1 MTVTQ
6 PIAAPAWQPAP
17 PRPPLSDRER
27 AGARLAG
34 ILGYLVLSVGFALFG
49 IPVALLIFAAFFA
62 LIFGILQ
69 RANNDPEL
77 GGFTEFVRSVDP
89 GAWILPL
96 VVVAL
101 VGVAVMVAALLVSRG
116 ILRAHG
122 VNRPWGVTFAGAG
135 IAIVASWIASVV
147 LSLPLQLTSSF
158 SSDIDTGVPFGI
170 ILGALSVLVG
180 LATTAVVGMLSWWWM
195 AHLMRPAA
203 RTP

>member
-6 PIAAPAWQPAP
+6 PIAAPAWQPVP
-17 PRPPLSDRER
+17 PKPPLTDREK

-34 ILGYLVLSVGFALFG
+34 ILGYLLLSVGFALVG
-49 IPVALLIFAAFFA
+49 IPVGLLIFAAFFA

-77 GGFTEFVRSVDP
+77 GGFTDFIRQVDP

-96 VVVAL
+96 ILVAL
-101 VGVAVMVAALLVSRG
+101 VGVAVMVGALFVSRG
-116 ILRAHG
+116 ILRGHG
-122 VNRPWGVTFAGAG
+122 VNRPWAVTFAGAG
-135 IAIVASWIASVV
+135 LAIVASWIASIV
-147 LSLPLQLTSSF
+147 LTVPLQFSTSF
-158 SSDIDTGVPFGI
+158 TSDLDTAVPFGI
-170 ILGALSVLVG
+170 VLGALSVLVS

-195 AHLMRPAA
+195 AHLMRPAS

>member
-6 PIAAPAWQPAP
+6 PITAPAWQPAP

-77 GGFTEFVRSVDP
+77 GGFTDFIRAVDP

-147 LSLPLQLTSSF
+147 ISVPLQITSGF
-158 SSDIDTGVPFGI
+158 TSDIDTGLPFGI
-170 ILGALSVLVG
+170 VVGVLSVLASLV
-180 LATTAVVGMLSWWWM
+180 TTAVVGMLSWWWM

-203 RTP
+203 RTS